1 MEINLKEEINA
12 ILENFLEVLEIDNI
26 SLNKHQEY
34 LILISHKQLII
45 TETIFELLNKK
56 NPDINSIVTL
66 TRLIIENYLV
76 NYFLHF
82 EKVTSDEKEYRHL
95 LYKYCGLFNRNKY
108 TTKEREELEVEKKK
122 NNEELE
128 EIKSLISQNLFY
140 KKLNPKN
147 FPIKIFDKIKYFE
160 KTDINNDAISTFWR
174 LFSNYA
180 HSEYISIINYITIK
194 NDSVKE
200 KLILDICSEF
210 LIYINLKLKKNIQIL
225 FKEKSDFFQ
234 PLFLEVIFDDFEDNF
249 LASF

>member
-1 MEINLKEEINA
+1 MEINMKEEIHN
-12 ILENFLEVLEIDNI
+12 ILENFLEALEADNI
-26 SLNKHQEY
+26 NLNKYQEY

-82 EKVTSDEKEYRHL
+82 EQVTPEEKEYRHL

-108 TTKEREELEVEKKK
+108 TTKERKDLEEEKKK
-122 NNEELE
+122 NDEN
-128 EIKSLISQNLFY
+128 IQVT
-140 KKLNPKN
+140 KKLIQQNSYFIKLNSKKIPT
-147 FPIKIFDKIKYFE
+147 KIFEISSYFTQ
-160 KTDINNDAISTFWR
+160 TDINNSAISTFWK

-194 NDSVKE
+194 NDSIKE
-200 KLILDICSEF
+200 KLILDFCSEF

-225 FKEKSDFFQ
+225 FKEKSEFFQ
-234 PLFLEVIFDDFEDNF
+234 PLFLEVIFADFEDNF